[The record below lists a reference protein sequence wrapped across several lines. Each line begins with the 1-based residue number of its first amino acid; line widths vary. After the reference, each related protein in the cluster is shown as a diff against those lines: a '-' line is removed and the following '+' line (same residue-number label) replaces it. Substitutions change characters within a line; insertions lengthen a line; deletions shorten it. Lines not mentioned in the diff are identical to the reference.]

1 MSKRKIPPFPNG
13 RSVSKGP
20 GFSRVPVE
28 MQGTLA
34 FQNLTASA
42 LRVLLYCLRL
52 SYGAATDPKRPKGS
66 TERPTFPFTNQMARD
81 ILDMSPQTFSR
92 AKKELAEKGFIEWA
106 VRGGLRGCNGVASR
120 FSLSSRYRDWTP
132 PAKPRNHVG
141 LEKARAALKKQGH
154 DQ

>member
-1 MSKRKIPPFPNG
+1 MAKKIKSLPNG

-28 MQGTLA
+28 MQEASA
-34 FQNLTASA
+34 FQSLTASA

-66 TERPTFPFTNQMARD
+66 TAKPTFALTNKMARD
-81 ILDMSPQTFSR
+81 ILGMSPQTFSR

-106 VRGGLRGCNGVASR
+106 VRGGLQGCNGVASR
-120 FSLSSRYRDWTP
+120 FSLSSRYMDWTP
-132 PAKPRNHVG
+132 PAKPRKYAG